1 MKRITTITGRANRHC
16 FALAALAALTF
27 VGTALPRVAV
37 AGPLQDAE
45 PKAVQTLLEASRSDE
60 ALLRMHAIEGA
71 KSMPDRAL
79 PMVQLALNDP
89 NPAVRFAAL
98 VTTGRLQLDS
108 LGARA
113 LRLADDPDQPTY
125 VQAAALFA
133 ADRCGQEA
141 DLGRL
146 ASMLWSADTALRSN
160 AALLFGL
167 SEDPSAV
174 PVLLD
179 AAEAPMQRS
188 EPVDRELVRLQITEA
203 LLQLGHEPSL
213 KAMRGAAYSNHD
225 EVRILAVLMLGKAGD
240 GGMRGNL
247 TGFLAKDPAEF
258 RLAAAESLARLG
270 SAEGLPVML
279 DASVNEA
286 YPTLRSQSA
295 FALAQVSWDPRAV
308 KHLLNLLDD
317 PEPMVR
323 IAAAAATLEAINPPA
338 NRPH

>member
-1 MKRITTITGRANRHC
+1 MKRISTITGRVHTRLNPLTGLALLIG
-16 FALAALAALTF
+16 ALATSSHTAA
-27 VGTALPRVAV
+27 

-45 PKAVQTLLEASRSDE
+45 PKAVQILLEASRSDE
-60 ALLRMHAIEGA
+60 ALLRMHAVEGA

-113 LRLADDPDQPTY
+113 LRLADDPEQPAY

-133 ADRCGQEA
+133 ADRCGKEA

-146 ASMLWSADTALRSN
+146 ASMLWSPDTGLRSN

-167 SEDPSAV
+167 SEEPGAV

-179 AAEAPMQRS
+179 AAEAPMDRS

-203 LLQLGHEPSL
+203 LLNLGHEPSL
-213 KAMRGAAYSNHD
+213 KALRGAAYSSHD

-240 GGMRGNL
+240 GGMTGNL
-247 TGFLAKDPAEF
+247 IGFLAKDPVEF

-270 SAEGLPVML
+270 SLEGLPVML
-279 DASVNEA
+279 AASEDAVH
-286 YPTLRSQSA
+286 PTVRSQAA
-295 FALAQVSWDPRAV
+295 FALGQATGDERAV
-308 KHLLNLLDD
+308 RNLVRLLDD
-317 PEPMVR
+317 PEPRVR
-323 IAAAAATLEAINPPA
+323 IAAAAATLEAIN
-338 NRPH
+338 RR